1 MIEIKEFTAQDI
13 DAVYAV
19 QQAAYKPLFDK
30 YHDSETSPYMES
42 REKVLQKYTRAGTKG
57 YLFLEDGMPVGAVR
71 INSDPESKSARVS
84 ALGVLP
90 ERQGRGIAQ
99 QALLTIEKM
108 YGDIEHWKLDT
119 ILQEKGNCHLYE
131 KLGYRKTGKT
141 EEINEMMTLVYYEKD
156 MQPDVVAMLA
166 DTKDRNA
173 CDRAAVI
180 ISESHESCKW
190 YGHFDE
196 FVSLL
201 SHPNSLVRNRALY
214 LLAANARWDREER
227 FDAVLPEYLSHITD
241 EKPITARQCVKAL
254 AEVGQAK
261 PRYIPRIL
269 TALREADLSKY
280 RDSMRPLI
288 ERDLRETEEKLT
300 RFLREGQ

>member
-1 MIEIKEFTAQDI
+1 MIEIKEFTVQDI
-13 DAVYAV
+13 DAVYAI

-57 YLFLEDGMPVGAVR
+57 YLFLEDGVPVGAVR

-156 MQPDVVAMLA
+156 MQPDVMAMLT

-180 ISESHESCKW
+180 ISKSHESCKW